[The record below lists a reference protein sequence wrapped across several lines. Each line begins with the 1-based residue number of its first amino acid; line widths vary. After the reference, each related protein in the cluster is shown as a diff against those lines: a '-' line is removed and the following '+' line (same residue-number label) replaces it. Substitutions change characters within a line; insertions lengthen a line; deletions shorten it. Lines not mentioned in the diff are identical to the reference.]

1 MSTPKVKFTNTQGV
15 IIDGYNLVITV
26 TDNSPVKKAN
36 NKELV
41 VVFEY
46 PSNDPYLSQ
55 KVAWGYNNDEPTKG
69 THWIYRPLHKYCR
82 EYIPNTYRAI
92 VDCSIVAFPKIQKE
106 IVDHWVRFHGKIA
119 QKNREL
125 ENFFNT
131 LP

>member
-1 MSTPKVKFTNTQGV
+1 MKFTNTQGV

-26 TDNSPVKKAN
+26 TDNGPVEKAN

-46 PSNDPYLSQ
+46 PSNDPYLNR
-55 KVAWGYNNDEPTKG
+55 KVAWDYNNGEPTKG
-69 THWIYRPLHKYCR
+69 THWIYRPLYKYCR
-82 EYIPNTYRAI
+82 DYVPNTYRAI
-92 VDCSIVAFPKIQKE
+92 VDCSITAFPKIRKE
-106 IVDHWVRFHGKIA
+106 IVDHWVRFHEKIA
-119 QKNREL
+119 QKNKEL